1 MRFTIFVCLLITFV
15 LLLNSNTPQS
25 APTDDCWELE
35 PWVIEEL
42 TCDVQPLPPLDTIS
56 FLLDAMIQV
65 ESRGNDSAYA
75 KSENAAGCLQIR
87 PVMVREVN
95 RFLKKMGKDKRY
107 TLEDR
112 WSRVKSIEMFNI
124 WCQYRHEES
133 SLEVIARSW
142 NGGPR
147 GPRKNSTI
155 YYWNKVQSEYK
166 LTCDELDS

>member
-1 MRFTIFVCLLITFV
+1 
-15 LLLNSNTPQS
+15 
-25 APTDDCWELE
+25 
-35 PWVIEEL
+35 
-42 TCDVQPLPPLDTIS
+42 
-56 FLLDAMIQV
+56 MIQV